1 MGIEVE
7 RKFLVKGEFK
17 QLADRSIYLIQGYLS
32 TDNERSV
39 RIRTMDEK
47 AYLTIKGMGNDSG
60 VSRPEW
66 EYEIPYNDAKEL
78 LQICQMGIIEKK
90 RYIVFYEG
98 FKYEVDEF
106 FGENEG
112 LRVAELELKTEDEE
126 FKKPV
131 WLGREITNEMKY
143 YNLMLLKHPYKY
155 WVK

>member
-17 QLADRSIYLIQGYLS
+17 QLADRSIYVIQGYLS
-32 TDNERSV
+32 IENERSV

-90 RYIVFYEG
+90 RYIVFHEG
-98 FKYEVDEF
+98 FRYEVDEF

-112 LRVAELELKTEDEE
+112 LQVAELELKTEDEE

-131 WLGREITNEMKY
+131 WLGREITDEMKY

>member
-7 RKFLVKGEFK
+7 RKFLVKGKFK
-17 QLADRSIYLIQGYLS
+17 QLADRSIYVIQGYLS
-32 TDNERSV
+32 TENERSV

-47 AYLTIKGMGNDSG
+47 AYLTIKGLGNDSG

-98 FKYEVDEF
+98 FRYEVDEF

-112 LRVAELELKTEDEE
+112 LQVAELELKTEDEE